1 MGLNRYFASA
11 AIAVVLGGASTAGA
25 APTYDLV
32 IRNGQVLDGLGAPA
46 RKADVAIR
54 DGKIAKIG
62 RVSGKGAREIDAA
75 GDYVSPGWI
84 DMLDQSGRVLLQ
96 DGSALNKLQMG
107 VTTLLGGEAGTP
119 VPAAKTSE
127 WFGKLES
134 QGISVNFGS
143 YYGTT
148 QARIE
153 VMGDRAGTPDATQMT
168 AMKARVAQA
177 MEAGALG
184 VANALIY
191 PPASF
196 QSTDELVELAKV
208 AAQYGGVYG
217 SHIRD
222 ESGGLLDAV
231 SEAITIGE
239 RAGLPVEIFHFKGAY
254 QPGWGKLLPAAGQKI
269 EAARA
274 RGVDVTANVY
284 PYTAGGTGLDATI
297 PTWVFRDGFAKVG
310 EKLADPVLREQI
322 KREVAQGSQPGWAN
336 LVEASGGWDGV
347 VLANAHNPEFDRFR
361 TKSIGA
367 IAKELGRDPTELAWE
382 IMGKA
387 QPNRAQALFF
397 LMDEGDVQTA
407 LKYPW
412 TSVGSDAAAAAGA
425 GKVDALGLPHPRS
438 YGTFP
443 RIIAQ
448 YVKKERLLTLEEAVR
463 KMTSQSADRFR
474 ITDRGRLK
482 PGAWA
487 DITIFDLETLEDRA
501 TWAQPTLQPA
511 GIEYVLVNGV
521 PVIDRGAYTGAKP
534 GRVVRGRGA
543 SQAQADTKH

>member
-1 MGLNRYFASA
+1 MGLKHCLLGA
-11 AIAVVLGGASTAGA
+11 AAVVLMGAPALA
-25 APTYDLV
+25 APSYDLV

-46 RKADVAIR
+46 KRADIAIR
-54 DGKIAKIG
+54 QGKIVKIG
-62 RVSGKGAREIDAA
+62 RIRAKGAREIDAA

-84 DMLDQSGRVLLQ
+84 DTLDQSGRVLTQ

-119 VPAAKTSE
+119 VPAAQTAE
-127 WFGKLES
+127 WFAKLES

-153 VMGDRAGTPDATQMT
+153 VMGDRAGAPDATQLA

-208 AAQYGGVYG
+208 AGRYGGVYG

-231 SEAITIGE
+231 TEAITIGE
-239 RAGLPVEIFHFKGAY
+239 RARLPVEIFHFKGAY
-254 QPGWGKLLPAAGQKI
+254 RPGWGKLLPAAGQKI
-269 EAARA
+269 EQARA
-274 RGVDVTANVY
+274 RGIDLTANVY
-284 PYTAGGTGLDATI
+284 PYTAGGTGLDATL
-297 PTWVFRDGFAKVG
+297 PSWVFRDGFAKVG

-322 KREVAQGSQPGWAN
+322 KREVAQGSQPGWSN

-347 VLANAHNPEFDRFR
+347 TLANPFNAELERFR
-361 TKSIGA
+361 TRSIA
-367 IAKELGRDPTELAWE
+367 SIAKELGRDPTELSWE
-382 IMGKA
+382 IMAKA
-387 QPNRAQALFF
+387 RPNRAQALFF
-397 LMDEGDVQTA
+397 LVDEGDVKTA

-412 TSVGSDAAAAAGA
+412 TSIGSDAAASVGA

-443 RIIAQ
+443 RIIAR
-448 YVKKERLLTLEEAVR
+448 YVKAEHLLSLEEAVR
-463 KMTSQSADRFR
+463 KMTSLPADRFR
-474 ITDRGRLK
+474 LGDRGRLR

-487 DITIFDLETLEDRA
+487 DITIFDLATLEDRA
-501 TWAQPTLQPA
+501 TWTDPTLAPT

-521 PVIDRGAYTGAKP
+521 PVIERGTYTGAKP
-534 GRVVRGRGA
+534 GRVVRGAGA
-543 SQAQADTKH
+543 RTHKAQTSTTH